1 MRLQA
6 LWLQETEAELRAFG
20 AVRALTARFRRV
32 AFARVSSVIRLPH
45 LGKAYVL
52 RVPYDDFHIDQSLER

>member
-1 MRLQA
+1 MFASLVA
-6 LWLQETEAELRAFG
+6 SGDGGRAASFW
-20 AVRALTARFRRV
+20 RCPTARFRRV

-52 RVPYDDFHIDQSLER
+52 RVRFPYRSVLRTVGLALR